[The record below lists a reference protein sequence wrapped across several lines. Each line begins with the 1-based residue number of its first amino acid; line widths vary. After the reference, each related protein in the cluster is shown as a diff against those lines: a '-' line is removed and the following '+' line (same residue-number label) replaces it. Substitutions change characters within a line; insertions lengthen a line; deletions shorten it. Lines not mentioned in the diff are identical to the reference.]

1 MYQFEISRGGL
12 VAVGLAIC
20 TGMLWMFI
28 FGIYIG
34 RDVFDTSDLA
44 FNMGLSAVPGN
55 GEKAESHSVP
65 VPVSK
70 QETGTAGQEEKP
82 SPDDSVQNPEAEK
95 QTDGAEVEKEKQ
107 PSYKT
112 LYTLQI
118 ASLRDAAKAS
128 ELESTWEKKGYDVY
142 IVSNDSPGKGVLYRV
157 QIGRFNTAEE
167 ANTAMVKI
175 AETEK
180 TKLYITTHSIP
191 LPSNTAGAGE

>member
-20 TGMLWMFI
+20 AGMLWMFI

-44 FNMGLSAVPGN
+44 LNMGPLAVPGN

-65 VPVSK
+65 VPVAK
-70 QETGTAGQEEKP
+70 QETGTAGQEEKT
-82 SPDDSVQNPEAEK
+82 SPDSVQNPEAEK
-95 QTDGAEVEKEKQ
+95 QTDDTEVEKERP

-142 IVSNDSPGKGVLYRV
+142 IVSNDLPGKGVLYRV

-167 ANTAMVKI
+167 ANAAMVKI